1 MTAFSA
7 ALVGTALVGTAL
19 AAAVTLAAVAA
30 SAAVVAARIGRHWRV
45 RRRWRRLHQPETV
58 ARRQPLATARERLM
72 SAPVRVVGAA
82 SAVVA
87 LLGLGLGG
95 PVAGVALAAYAALG
109 LAVLRR
115 RWLGQARTAARRDA
129 LDAVASLAA
138 DLAAGLPVGPAVAA
152 ATPVLTR
159 AVAVGGEA
167 VTVVHRLDVAVR
179 VAESSGAPLA
189 GVLDRLDGDL
199 RAADRAR
206 GVATAQAAG
215 ARASAGLL
223 AALPVAGIAL
233 SSVLGVDALAVL
245 LHTTVGATALLV
257 AVGLQVAGLLWAARL
272 ARVEVAS

>member
-152 ATPVLTR
+152 AAPVLRR
-159 AVAVGGEA
+159 AVAVGADA

-245 LHTTVGATALLV
+245 LHTTVGAAALLV